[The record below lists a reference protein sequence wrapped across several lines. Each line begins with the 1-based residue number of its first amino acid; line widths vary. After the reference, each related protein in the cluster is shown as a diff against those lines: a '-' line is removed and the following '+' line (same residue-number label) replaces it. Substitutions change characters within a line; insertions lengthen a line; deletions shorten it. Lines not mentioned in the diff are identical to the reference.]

1 MIYLIGSC
9 GFPNYGDELIT
20 GKWLRRLARTN
31 PDGEVWV
38 DCHSPGQAQ
47 AMFAGMHPNVRF
59 TDLLWRIC
67 WAAPSDDPHVVV
79 EHATRAVRDLG
90 VVPKIDIGQ
99 PLLHR
104 AEIVHVMGGGY
115 VNSQWP
121 RHLGLLAAAVEMARI
136 SGGRAVMTGQGLQP
150 LSKAAAAALAP
161 LVSLMAV
168 VDVRDEPS
176 RRSLA
181 GVVGVS
187 VSASGDDA
195 FLDLG
200 ALDYDTRPSP
210 DVMLCAQS
218 DLLASTVDDVADAL
232 MRVLGGWGVTSDQ
245 VGWVEAIPGEDRLV
259 FDVIEQRMGGI
270 RFYPLLEVWHEGLP
284 ARADQR
290 WVSTRFHPHLMAA
303 AAGSWG
309 VAVPVQQGYYDV
321 KHASLLGY
329 GSGWTVLD
337 PSSKREELAVPQP
350 PTGLAGFAPPVRDGL
365 VTTKRRVAQAI
376 YGPDTPT
383 VAGRAAKKALG
394 GA

>member
-1 MIYLIGSC
+1 MIYLVGSC

-31 PDGEVWV
+31 PNRKVWV

-47 AMFAGMHPNVRF
+47 AMFAGMHPNLRF

-67 WAAPSDDPHVVV
+67 WAAPNDEPDVVV
-79 EHATRAVRDLG
+79 DHATRAVRDLG

-104 AEIVHVMGGGY
+104 AEIVHVLGGGY

-121 RHLGLLAAAVEMARI
+121 RHLGLLACAVEMARI

-150 LSKAAAAALAP
+150 LSKAAAAAVAP
-161 LVSLMAV
+161 LVSRMAL

-176 RRSLA
+176 RLSLA
-181 GVVGVS
+181 SVTDVS
-187 VSASGDDA
+187 ISASGDDA

-200 ALDYDTRPSP
+200 SHDYDARPSP

-218 DLLASTVDDVADAL
+218 DLLASTVDEVADL
-232 MRVLGGWGVTSDQ
+232 MMAVLGRWDVTSDQ

-259 FDVIEQRMGGI
+259 FDIIEKRMGGI
-270 RFYPLLEVWHEGLP
+270 RFYPLREIWYEGLP
-284 ARADQR
+284 ARPGQR

-309 VAVPVQQGYYDV
+309 VAVPVQQDYYDV
-321 KHASLLGY
+321 KHASLLDY

-337 PSSKREELAVPQP
+337 PLSKREEVTVSP
-350 PTGLAGFAPPVRDGL
+350 PPGRLAGFAPPFRDDL
-365 VTTKRRVAQAI
+365 VAKKRRIAEAL
-376 YGPDTPT
+376 YGPDRP
-383 VAGRAAKKALG
+383 AGG
-394 GA
+394 G

>member
-1 MIYLIGSC
+1 
-9 GFPNYGDELIT
+9 
-20 GKWLRRLARTN
+20 
-31 PDGEVWV
+31 
-38 DCHSPGQAQ
+38 
-47 AMFAGMHPNVRF
+47 
-59 TDLLWRIC
+59 
-67 WAAPSDDPHVVV
+67 
-79 EHATRAVRDLG
+79 
-90 VVPKIDIGQ
+90 
-99 PLLHR
+99 
-104 AEIVHVMGGGY
+104 
-115 VNSQWP
+115 
-121 RHLGLLAAAVEMARI
+121 
-136 SGGRAVMTGQGLQP
+136 
-150 LSKAAAAALAP
+150 
-161 LVSLMAV
+161 
-168 VDVRDEPS
+168 
-176 RRSLA
+176 
-181 GVVGVS
+181 VVGVS

-200 ALDYDTRPSP
+200 ALDYDARPSP

-232 MRVLGGWGVTSDQ
+232 MRVLEGWGVTSDQ

-259 FDVIEQRMGGI
+259 FDIIEKRMGGV

-337 PSSKREELAVPQP
+337 PSSKPEEMAVPQP
-350 PTGLAGFAPPVRDGL
+350 PTGLAGFEPPVRDGL

-376 YGPDTPT
+376 YGPDIGSNIGRGSPT
-383 VAGRAAKKALG
+383 AGSG
-394 GA
+394 